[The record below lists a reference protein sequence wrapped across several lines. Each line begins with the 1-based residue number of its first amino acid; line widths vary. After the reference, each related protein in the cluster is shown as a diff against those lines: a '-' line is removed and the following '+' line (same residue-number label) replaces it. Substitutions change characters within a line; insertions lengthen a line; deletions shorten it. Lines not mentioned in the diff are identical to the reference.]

1 MSTVAITFADELRA
15 RGDDALA
22 SIFKLRPDLVSPVPN
37 DFSALAARATSTPS
51 LVRALDSINM
61 WHYQIIEAACALP
74 EPFKKSEIV
83 AVTSEETAFALDHL
97 WQMGLL
103 YKEGNNYRTPT
114 NLKML
119 IGDEPAGLGPI
130 AVKKFDFSILKE
142 IPKASEEVLA
152 KLTWGPPRGQIGNIK
167 KPGNAIGWLLDN
179 GVLVAL
185 DSNTVALPRDVAI
198 KLRGGKIHKDM
209 VSKAPNLIGK
219 EVVQKQIDLAAIAN
233 ISTILRWCEELLHNL
248 SDEPPTALRTG
259 GLGVRDLKKIAEHLG
274 IDETCAGFVAELCY
288 LGGLLV
294 IDSDDQILP
303 TSAFDIWLTKS
314 AEERWYSL
322 VVLWLDTS
330 RVSGLIGKNSD
341 KNVAP
346 LGPELDRAGA
356 SLIRRSTLKVLN
368 DNPQLTPDVKSLQ
381 EIVKWIN
388 PQRAN
393 NDYVEWTLRE
403 AEWLGITGQ
412 GALSTFGSNLLNEKE
427 VLEIESALPKPV
439 DHILIQADNSAVA
452 PGPLTPEL
460 ASEMGTIADIESRGG
475 ATVYRFSDSSI
486 RRGLDHGKTGDQIK
500 TFLSKISKT
509 PMPQPLEYLITDI
522 AKRHGRLRV
531 GSAHT
536 YIRCE
541 DEDLVQQILHD
552 KKCEHLR
559 LRKIAPQVLVTDFE
573 LAEVIGEL
581 REFGY
586 LPAAENSGGVL
597 LSQPNLRR
605 SKSRPKPPR
614 IISEFTAPKDAI
626 VTAAVKTIRAGERS
640 KKVESIIPGTSSNET
655 LALINQYINEG
666 KSLIISYAD
675 NNGGVSNRI
684 IEPISISL
692 GTLTA
697 RDETSDEILQFRIPR
712 INGVAPSLTKS
723 ENKADLDL

>member
-15 RGDDALA
+15 RADDALA

-83 AVTSEETAFALDHL
+83 SVTSEETAFALDHL

-130 AVKKFDFSILKE
+130 AVKKFEFSILKE

-198 KLRGGKIHKDM
+198 KLRGGKIHKEM

-330 RVSGLIGKNSD
+330 RVSGLIGKISD

-541 DEDLVQQILHD
+541 DEGLVQQILHD

-640 KKVESIIPGTSSNET
+640 KKVEPIIPGTSSNET

>member
-1 MSTVAITFADELRA
+1 MSTVAITFADELRS
-15 RGDDALA
+15 RSDEDLA
-22 SIFKLRPDLVSPVPN
+22 SIFRLRPDLVTPVPN

-51 LVRALDSINM
+51 LVRALDSLNL
-61 WHYQIIEAACALP
+61 WHYQILEAACALP
-74 EPFKKSEIV
+74 EPFKKSELV
-83 AVTSEETAFALDHL
+83 AVTSEETTFALEHL

-114 NLKML
+114 NLKLL
-119 IGDEPAGLGPI
+119 IGEEPAGLGPFS
-130 AVKKFDFSILKE
+130 VKKFDFATLKD
-142 IPKASEEVLA
+142 IPKASQEVLE
-152 KLTWGPPRGQIGNIK
+152 KLTWGPPRGQIANIK

-179 GVLVAL
+179 NVLVPL
-185 DSNTVALPRDVAI
+185 DSHTVALPREIAI
-198 KLRGGKIHKDM
+198 KLRGGKIHKQIS
-209 VSKAPNLIGK
+209 SKPSSLVGK
-219 EVVQKQIDLAAIAN
+219 KIDQKQIDLAAVAN
-233 ISTILRWCEELLHNL
+233 ISTILRWCEEFLHNL

-259 GLGVRDLKKIAEHLG
+259 GIGVRDLKRIAEHLG
-274 IDETCAGFVAELCY
+274 VDETCAGFVAELCY
-288 LGGLLV
+288 LGGLVV
-294 IDSDDQILP
+294 IDSDEQILP
-303 TSAFDIWLTKS
+303 TSAFDIWLTKP
-314 AEERWYSL
+314 AEERWYAL

-330 RVSGLIGKNSD
+330 RVSGLIGKVGD
-341 KNVAP
+341 KSIAP

-356 SLIRRSTLKVLN
+356 CLIRRTTLKVLTEN
-368 DNPQLTPDVKSLQ
+368 LQICPDTKSIQ
-381 EIVKWIN
+381 EIVKWWN

-393 NDYVEWTLRE
+393 SDFVEWSLRE
-403 AEWLGITGQ
+403 AEWLGVTGQ
-412 GALSTFGSNLLNEKE
+412 GAISTFGIKLLSESE
-427 VLEIESALPKPV
+427 DLGIESALPKPV

-452 PGPLTPEL
+452 PGPLLPEL

-475 ATVYRFSDSSI
+475 ATVYRFSEASI

-500 TFLSKISKT
+500 TFLGRTSKT
-509 PMPQPLEYLITDI
+509 PMPQPLEYLIADV

-541 DEDLVQQILHD
+541 DEGLVQQILHD

-586 LPAAENSGGVL
+586 LPAAENAGGVL

-614 IISEFTAPKDAI
+614 IISEFTAPKEAI
-626 VTAAVKTIRAGERS
+626 VIAAVKSIKTGERS
-640 KKVESIIPGTSSNET
+640 RKVEPIIPGTSSNET
-655 LALINQYINEG
+655 LALINQYIAEG
-666 KSLIISYAD
+666 KTLMISYAD

-684 IEPISISL
+684 IDPISISL

-697 RDETSDEILQFRIPR
+697 RDEASDEIVQFRIPR
-712 INGVAPSLTKS
+712 INGVAPALTIL

>member
-61 WHYQIIEAACALP
+61 WHSQIIEAACALP

-541 DEDLVQQILHD
+541 DEGLVQQILHD

-640 KKVESIIPGTSSNET
+640 KKVEPIIPGTSSNET

>member
-15 RGDDALA
+15 RADDALA

-83 AVTSEETAFALDHL
+83 SVTSEETAFALDHL

-198 KLRGGKIHKDM
+198 KLRGGKIHKEM

-219 EVVQKQIDLAAIAN
+219 ELVQKQIDLAAIAN

-330 RVSGLIGKNSD
+330 RVSGLIGKISD

-541 DEDLVQQILHD
+541 DEGLVQQILHD

-640 KKVESIIPGTSSNET
+640 KKVEPIIPGTSSNET

>member
-15 RGDDALA
+15 RADDALA

-142 IPKASEEVLA
+142 IPKVSEEVLA

-368 DNPQLTPDVKSLQ
+368 DNPKLTPDVKSLQ

-541 DEDLVQQILHD
+541 DEGLVQQILHD

-640 KKVESIIPGTSSNET
+640 KKVEPIIPGTSSNET

>member
-15 RGDDALA
+15 RADDALA

-83 AVTSEETAFALDHL
+83 AVTSEETAFALDYL

-198 KLRGGKIHKDM
+198 KLRGGKIHKEM

-330 RVSGLIGKNSD
+330 RVSGLIGKISD

-509 PMPQPLEYLITDI
+509 PMPQPLEYLIADI

-541 DEDLVQQILHD
+541 DEGLVQQILHD

-640 KKVESIIPGTSSNET
+640 KKVEPIIPGTSSNET

>member
-15 RGDDALA
+15 RADDALA

-83 AVTSEETAFALDHL
+83 SVTSEETAFALDHL

-198 KLRGGKIHKDM
+198 KLRGGKIHKEM

-509 PMPQPLEYLITDI
+509 PMPQPLDYLITDI

-541 DEDLVQQILHD
+541 DEGLVQQILHD

-640 KKVESIIPGTSSNET
+640 KKVEPIIPGTSSNET

>member
-15 RGDDALA
+15 RSDEDLA
-22 SIFKLRPDLVSPVPN
+22 TIFKLRPDLVTPVPN
-37 DFSALAARATSTPS
+37 DFSALAARASSTPS
-51 LVRALDSINM
+51 LVRALDSLNL
-61 WHYQIIEAACALP
+61 WHYQIVEAACALP
-74 EPFKKSEIV
+74 EPFKKSELV

-114 NLKML
+114 NLKLL

-130 AVKKFDFSILKE
+130 SVKKFDFATLKQ
-142 IPKASEEVLA
+142 IPKASQEVLA
-152 KLTWGPPRGQIGNIK
+152 KLTWGPPRGQIANIK
-167 KPGNAIGWLLDN
+167 KPGNAIGWLLEN
-179 GVLVAL
+179 NVLVAI
-185 DSNTVALPRDVAI
+185 DSHTVALPREIAI
-198 KLRGGKIHKDM
+198 KLRGGKIHREM
-209 VSKAPNLIGK
+209 LSNAANLKGK
-219 EVVQKQIDLAAIAN
+219 KVDQKQVDLAAVAN

-259 GLGVRDLKKIAEHLG
+259 GLGVRDLKRIAEHLG
-274 IDETCAGFVAELCY
+274 VDETCAGFVAELCY
-288 LGGLLV
+288 LGGLV
-294 IDSDDQILP
+294 VVDSDDQILP
-303 TSAFDIWLTKS
+303 TSAFDIWLSKS
-314 AEERWYSL
+314 AEERWFSL

-330 RVSGLIGKNSD
+330 IASGLIGKGGD
-341 KNVAP
+341 KNIAP
-346 LGPELDRAGA
+346 LGPELDRAGV
-356 SLIRRSTLKVLN
+356 SLIRRTTLKVLL
-368 DNPQLTPDVKSLQ
+368 DNPQISPEITSMQ
-381 EIVKWIN
+381 EIIKWCN

-393 NDYVEWTLRE
+393 NEFVEWNLRE

-412 GALSTFGSNLLNEKE
+412 GVISTFGLNLLTEKE
-427 VLEIESALPKPV
+427 DLGIQSALPKPV

-475 ATVYRFSDSSI
+475 ATVYRFSEGSI

-509 PMPQPLEYLITDI
+509 PMPQPLEYLIADV

-531 GSAHT
+531 GSAHS

-541 DEDLVQQILHD
+541 DEGLVQQILHD

-559 LRKIAPQVLVTDFE
+559 LRKIAPQVLVTEFE
-573 LAEVIGEL
+573 LTEVIGEL
-581 REFGY
+581 REYGY
-586 LPAAENSGGVL
+586 LPAAENAGGVL

-605 SKSRPKPPR
+605 AKSRPKPPR
-614 IISEFTAPKDAI
+614 IISEFSAPKDAI
-626 VTAAVKTIRAGERS
+626 VLSAVKTIRAGERS
-640 KKVESIIPGTSSNET
+640 RKVEPIVAGTSSNET
-655 LALINQYINEG
+655 LALINQYISEG
-666 KSLIISYAD
+666 KTLMISYAD

-684 IEPISISL
+684 IDPISISL

-697 RDETSDEILQFRIPR
+697 RDEASDEIVQFRIPR
-712 INGVAPSLTKS
+712 INGVAPALTVLG
-723 ENKADLDL
+723 NKADLDL

>member
-15 RGDDALA
+15 RADDALA

-83 AVTSEETAFALDHL
+83 SVTSEETAFALDHL

-198 KLRGGKIHKDM
+198 KLRGGKIHKEM

-541 DEDLVQQILHD
+541 DEGLVQQILHD

-640 KKVESIIPGTSSNET
+640 KKVEPIIPGTSSNET

>member
-15 RGDDALA
+15 RADDALA

-167 KPGNAIGWLLDN
+167 KPGSAIGWLLDN

-198 KLRGGKIHKDM
+198 KLRGGKIHKEM

-427 VLEIESALPKPV
+427 VLEIESALPNPV

-541 DEDLVQQILHD
+541 DEGLVQQILHD

-640 KKVESIIPGTSSNET
+640 KKVEPIIPGTSSNET

>member
-15 RGDDALA
+15 RADDALA

-198 KLRGGKIHKDM
+198 KLRGGKIHKEM

-248 SDEPPTALRTG
+248 SDEPPMALRTG

-368 DNPQLTPDVKSLQ
+368 DNPQLMPDVKSLQ

-541 DEDLVQQILHD
+541 DEGLVQQILHD

>member
-15 RGDDALA
+15 RADDALA

-142 IPKASEEVLA
+142 IPKVSEEVLA

-541 DEDLVQQILHD
+541 DEGLVQQILHD

-614 IISEFTAPKDAI
+614 IISEFTSPKDAI

-640 KKVESIIPGTSSNET
+640 KKVEPIIPGTSSNET
-655 LALINQYINEG
+655 LALINQYINED

-675 NNGGVSNRI
+675 NNGAVSNRI

>member
-15 RGDDALA
+15 RADDALA

-130 AVKKFDFSILKE
+130 AVKKFDLSILKE

-198 KLRGGKIHKDM
+198 KLRGGKIHKEM

-330 RVSGLIGKNSD
+330 RVSGLIGKISD

-541 DEDLVQQILHD
+541 DEGLVQQILHD
-552 KKCEHLR
+552 QKCEHLR

-640 KKVESIIPGTSSNET
+640 KKVEPIIPGTSSNET

>member
-15 RGDDALA
+15 RADDALA

-198 KLRGGKIHKDM
+198 KLRGGKIHKEM

-248 SDEPPTALRTG
+248 SDEPPMALRTG

-541 DEDLVQQILHD
+541 DEGLVQQILHD

>member
-15 RGDDALA
+15 RADDALA

-198 KLRGGKIHKDM
+198 KLRGGKIHKEM

-330 RVSGLIGKNSD
+330 RVSGLIGKISD

-541 DEDLVQQILHD
+541 DEGLVQQILHD

-573 LAEVIGEL
+573 SAEVIGEL

-640 KKVESIIPGTSSNET
+640 KKVEPIIPGTSSNET

>member
-15 RGDDALA
+15 RSDDDLA
-22 SIFKLRPDLVSPVPN
+22 KIFKLRPDLVTPVPN
-37 DFSALAARATSTPS
+37 DFSALAARASSTPS
-51 LVRALDSINM
+51 LVRALDSLNL
-61 WHYQIIEAACALP
+61 WHYQIVEAACALP
-74 EPFKKSEIV
+74 EPFKKSELV

-114 NLKML
+114 NLKLL

-130 AVKKFDFSILKE
+130 SVKKFDFATLKQ
-142 IPKASEEVLA
+142 IPKASQEVLA
-152 KLTWGPPRGQIGNIK
+152 KLTWGPPRGQIANIK
-167 KPGNAIGWLLDN
+167 KPGNAIGWLLEN
-179 GVLVAL
+179 NVLVAI
-185 DSNTVALPRDVAI
+185 DSHTVALPREIAI
-198 KLRGGKIHKDM
+198 KLRGGKIHREM
-209 VSKAPNLIGK
+209 LTNAANLKGK
-219 EVVQKQIDLAAIAN
+219 KVDQKQVDLAAVAN

-259 GLGVRDLKKIAEHLG
+259 GLGVRDLKRIAEHLG
-274 IDETCAGFVAELCY
+274 VDETCAGFVAELCY
-288 LGGLLV
+288 LGGLV
-294 IDSDDQILP
+294 VVDSDDQILP
-303 TSAFDIWLTKS
+303 TSAFDIWLSKS
-314 AEERWYSL
+314 AEERWFSL

-330 RVSGLIGKNSD
+330 RASGLIGKGGD
-341 KNVAP
+341 KNIAP
-346 LGPELDRAGA
+346 LGPELDRAGV
-356 SLIRRSTLKVLN
+356 SLIRRTTLKVLV
-368 DNPQLTPDVKSLQ
+368 DNPQISPEITSMQ
-381 EIVKWIN
+381 EIIKWCN

-393 NDYVEWTLRE
+393 KEFVEWNLRE

-412 GALSTFGSNLLNEKE
+412 GVISTFGLNLLTEKE
-427 VLEIESALPKPV
+427 DLGIQSALPKPV

-475 ATVYRFSDSSI
+475 ATVYRFSEGSI

-509 PMPQPLEYLITDI
+509 SMPQPLEYLIADV

-531 GSAHT
+531 GSAHS

-541 DEDLVQQILHD
+541 DEGVVQQILHD

-559 LRKIAPQVLVTDFE
+559 LRKIAPQVLVTEFE
-573 LAEVIGEL
+573 LTEVIGEL
-581 REFGY
+581 REYGY
-586 LPAAENSGGVL
+586 LPAAENAGGVL

-605 SKSRPKPPR
+605 AKSRPKPPR
-614 IISEFTAPKDAI
+614 IISEFSAPKDAI
-626 VTAAVKTIRAGERS
+626 VLSAVKTIRAGERS
-640 KKVESIIPGTSSNET
+640 RKVEPIVAGTSSNET
-655 LALINQYINEG
+655 LALINQYISEG
-666 KSLIISYAD
+666 KTLIISYAD

-684 IEPISISL
+684 IDPISISL

-697 RDETSDEILQFRIPR
+697 RDEASDEIVQFRIPR
-712 INGVAPSLTKS
+712 INGVAPAVTDSG
-723 ENKADLDL
+723 NKADLDI